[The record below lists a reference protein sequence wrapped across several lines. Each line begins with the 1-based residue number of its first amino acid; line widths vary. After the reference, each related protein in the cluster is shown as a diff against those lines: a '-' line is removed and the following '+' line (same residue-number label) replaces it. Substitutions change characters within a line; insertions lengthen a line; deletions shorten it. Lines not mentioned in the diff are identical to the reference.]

1 MTSRRSL
8 FRPCIDLHDGHVKQI
23 VGGTL
28 SETDPGSLKTNFVAK
43 YAMGD
48 APRHPISLTW
58 YEEKRPETLHGCTNY
73 TDWKVDI

>member
-1 MTSRRSL
+1 M

-43 YAMGD
+43 YAMRVD
-48 APRHPISLTW
+48 PVTQSRLTW
-58 YEEKRPETLHGCTNY
+58 YEEKHLETLHGCTNY
-73 TDWKVDI
+73 TDWEVDI